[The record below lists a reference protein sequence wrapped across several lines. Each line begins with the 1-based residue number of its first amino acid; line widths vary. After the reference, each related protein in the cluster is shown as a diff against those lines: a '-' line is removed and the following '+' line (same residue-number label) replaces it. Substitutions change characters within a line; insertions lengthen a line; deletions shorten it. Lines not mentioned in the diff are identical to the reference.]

1 MITPIS
7 TNEYR
12 TVGLCEGTT
21 EEMIY
26 VGKFKA
32 SLLKEF
38 AERILSDLGDV
49 QIYLHTK
56 ELKAPEGTFHLIA
69 AFDEIDSDLL
79 VGASSCV
86 DDFTEK
92 KKDGK

>member
-7 TNEYR
+7 TNEDR

-21 EEMIY
+21 EGMIY

-56 ELKAPEGTFHLIA
+56 ELKEKEGTYHLIA
-69 AFDEIDSDLL
+69 AFDEMDSDLF

-86 DDFTEK
+86 DDFVEEK
-92 KKDGK
+92 KE